1 MEVRHGCE
9 IKEITFGSST
19 DEFFRAIIRIY
30 KIRPSKK
37 CRYKGMTESTKYSR
51 RNLNIPEE
59 LERTCQKD
67 ARWEISRIS
76 T

>member
-1 MEVRHGCE
+1 M
-9 IKEITFGSST
+9 I
-19 DEFFRAIIRIY
+19 
-30 KIRPSKK
+30 
-37 CRYKGMTESTKYSR
+37 ESTKYSR